1 MRAVVCH
8 ELKGVAGL
16 RYEPDWPE
24 PRVGPGQLAID
35 VRSTALNFP
44 DVLMIQ
50 GLYQEKPP
58 LPFVVG
64 TELSGVVA
72 ELGSGV
78 TGFKPGDRVVSSC
91 GRCLAE
97 RVVVDAARVLHA
109 PNALDFDAASG
120 ICITYFTS
128 IHALKQRAN
137 LQPGE
142 TLLVLGAAGGVG
154 TTAVELGKVM
164 GARVI
169 AAASSDEKLALTR
182 EIGADDT
189 INYATDDLRERIKQ
203 LTGGKGVDVV
213 YDPVGSSLAE
223 PALRSMAWR
232 GRYLVIGFAGGE
244 IPRIPLNLALL
255 KGCSIVGV
263 FWGSFSVREP
273 AVQAQNVVELWEHF
287 ERGRLKPVVGE
298 VHDLKDYRAAFEA
311 LSTRRARG
319 KVVLRVSG

>member
-1 MRAVVCH
+1 VRAVVCH
-8 ELKGVAGL
+8 ELKGVDGL
-16 RYEPDWPE
+16 RYEPEWPE
-24 PRVGPGQLAID
+24 PKVGPGQLALD

-64 TELSGVVA
+64 TELSGIVA
-72 ELGSGV
+72 EVGPGV
-78 TGFKPGDRVVSSC
+78 AGFKPGDRVVSSC

-97 RVVVDAARVLHA
+97 RVVV
-109 PNALDFDAASG
+109 DAASG

-154 TTAVELGKVM
+154 TTAVELGKAM

-182 EIGADDT
+182 EIGADET

-298 VHDLKDYRAAFEA
+298 VHDLKDYREAFEA
-311 LSTRRARG
+311 LSTRRALG